1 MSETDKPKLHF
12 EKQTDGRESF
22 FLAETPKYLY
32 VLFAPPEHRG
42 FAEWSFQQGSTF
54 HSADVVVYV
63 TWITR

>member
-32 VLFAPPEHRG
+32 VLFAPPNTVDLQNGVFNRG
-42 FAEWSFQQGSTF
+42 AHFIPR
-54 HSADVVVYV
+54 
-63 TWITR
+63 TW